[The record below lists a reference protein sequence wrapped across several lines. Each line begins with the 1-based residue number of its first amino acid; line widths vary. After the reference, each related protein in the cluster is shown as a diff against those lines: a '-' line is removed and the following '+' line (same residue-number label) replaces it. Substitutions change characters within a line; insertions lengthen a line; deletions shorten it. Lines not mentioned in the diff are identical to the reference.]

1 MSTGIS
7 TNNNDIKSSLN
18 GSIVVSVLLILL
30 GIAAIA
36 FPFFSTFAAET
47 WIAWIILF
55 SGISK
60 LVYTFQ
66 TREQGGFIWQ
76 LLLSLLY
83 IGTAVL
89 LLVYPLQGILTLTLA
104 LGAFLLTEGVFEI
117 VYAFQRRSQANW
129 GWSLANGIT
138 TLVLGGLI
146 WFEWPF
152 NGPFAIGLLVG
163 ISIIFTGV
171 SRIFLAL
178 AARSS
183 LSQSQVG
190 NQPQAS

>member
-7 TNNNDIKSSLN
+7 TNNDIKSSLN

-30 GIAAIA
+30 GVAAIA
-36 FPFFSTFAAET
+36 FPFFSTLAAES

-117 VYAFQRRSQANW
+117 VYALQRRSQPNW

-138 TLVLGGLI
+138 TLGLGGLI

-183 LSQSQVG
+183 LNQSQV
-190 NQPQAS
+190 S

>member
-7 TNNNDIKSSLN
+7 TNDAKSSLN
-18 GSIVVSVLLILL
+18 GSIVVGVLLILL
-30 GIAAIA
+30 GLAAIA
-36 FPFFSTFAAET
+36 FPYFSTLAAET

-66 TREQGGFIWQ
+66 TRQESGFVWQ

-104 LGAFLLTEGVFEI
+104 LGTFLLIEGVFEI
-117 VYAFQRRSQANW
+117 VFAFQRRSQSNW
-129 GWSLANGIT
+129 VWSLANGIT

-146 WFEWPF
+146 FFEWPF

-163 ISIIFTGV
+163 ISIIFTGT
-171 SRIFLAL
+171 SRILLAI
-178 AARSS
+178 AARSA
-183 LSQSQVG
+183 LTSQPS
-190 NQPQAS
+190 

>member
-1 MSTGIS
+1 MSAGVS
-7 TNNNDIKSSLN
+7 TTNDIKRSLN

-30 GIAAIA
+30 GLAAIT
-36 FPFFSTFAAET
+36 FPYFSTLAAET

-55 SGISK
+55 SGLSK

-66 TREQGGFIWQ
+66 TRQQGGFVWQ

-83 IGTAVL
+83 IGTAML

-104 LGAFLLTEGVFEI
+104 LGAFLLTEGVFEL
-117 VYAFQRRSQANW
+117 VFAFQRRSEPNW
-129 GWSLANGIT
+129 VWSLANGIT

-163 ISIIFTGV
+163 ISIIFTGI
-171 SRIFLAL
+171 SRILLAI

-183 LSQSQVG
+183 LNASPSGNPSQ
-190 NQPQAS
+190 QPG

>member
-1 MSTGIS
+1 MSTGVS
-7 TNNNDIKSSLN
+7 TNDIKSSLN

-36 FPFFSTFAAET
+36 FPYFSTLAAET

-66 TREQGGFIWQ
+66 TRQQGGFIWQ

-117 VYAFQRRSQANW
+117 VFAFQRRSQPNW
-129 GWSLANGIT
+129 VWSLANGIT

-163 ISIIFTGV
+163 ISIIFTGI
-171 SRIFLAL
+171 SRILLAI

-183 LSQSQVG
+183 LDASQPGNPSQ
-190 NQPQAS
+190 QPG

>member
-1 MSTGIS
+1 MSTGVS
-7 TNNNDIKSSLN
+7 TNDVKSRLN
-18 GSIVVSVLLILL
+18 GSIVVGVLLILL

-36 FPFFSTFAAET
+36 FPFFSTLAAES

-55 SGISK
+55 SGVSK

-66 TREQGGFIWQ
+66 TRQEGGFVWQ

-117 VYAFQRRSQANW
+117 VYAFQRRSQPNW
-129 GWSLANGIT
+129 IWSLANGIT

-171 SRIFLAL
+171 SRIFLAI

-183 LSQSQVG
+183 LNASQPG
-190 NQPQAS
+190 

>member
-1 MSTGIS
+1 MSTGVS
-7 TNNNDIKSSLN
+7 TPNDIKRSLN

-30 GIAAIA
+30 GTAAIA
-36 FPFFSTFAAET
+36 FPYFSTLAAET

-66 TREQGGFIWQ
+66 TRQQGGFIWQ

-83 IGTAVL
+83 IGTAVF

-117 VYAFQRRSQANW
+117 VFAFQRRSEPNW
-129 GWSLANGIT
+129 VWSLANGIT

-163 ISIIFTGV
+163 ISIIFTGI
-171 SRIFLAL
+171 SRILLAI

-183 LSQSQVG
+183 LNASPPGNPSQ
-190 NQPQAS
+190 QPG

>member
-1 MSTGIS
+1 MSTGVS
-7 TNNNDIKSSLN
+7 NNEIKSSLN

-30 GIAAIA
+30 GMAAIA
-36 FPFFSTFAAET
+36 FPFFSTLAAES

-66 TREQGGFIWQ
+66 TRQQGGFIWQ

-117 VYAFQRRSQANW
+117 VFAFQRRSEPNW
-129 GWSLANGIT
+129 VWSLANGIT

-163 ISIIFTGV
+163 ISIIFTGT
-171 SRIFLAL
+171 SRILLAL

-183 LSQSQVG
+183 LNQSQPV
-190 NQPQAS
+190 

>member
-7 TNNNDIKSSLN
+7 TNNDVKSSLN
-18 GSIVVSVLLILL
+18 GSIVVSILLILL
-30 GIAAIA
+30 GSAAIA
-36 FPFFSTFAAET
+36 FPFFSTLAAES

-66 TREQGGFIWQ
+66 TREQGGFVWQ

-89 LLVYPLQGILTLTLA
+89 LFVYPLQGILTLTLA

-117 VYAFQRRSQANW
+117 VYAFQKRNQPNW
-129 GWSLANGIT
+129 VWSLANGIT

-171 SRIFLAL
+171 SRIFLAI

-183 LSQSQVG
+183 LSQ
-190 NQPQAS
+190 PQAS

>member
-1 MSTGIS
+1 MSTGIT
-7 TNNNDIKSSLN
+7 TNDVKNNVN
-18 GSIVVSVLLILL
+18 GAIVVGVLLILL
-30 GIAAIA
+30 GVAAIA
-36 FPFFSTFAAET
+36 FPYFSTLAAET
-47 WIAWIILF
+47 WIAWILLF

-60 LVYTFQ
+60 LVYGFQ
-66 TREQGGFIWQ
+66 TRQQNGFVWQ
-76 LLLSLLY
+76 LLLGLLY

-117 VYAFQRRSQANW
+117 VYAFQRRSQPNW
-129 GWSLANGIT
+129 VWALANGIT

-171 SRIFLAL
+171 SRILLAI
-178 AARSS
+178 AVRSS
-183 LSQSQVG
+183 L
-190 NQPQAS
+190 NEAQPDSV

>member
-1 MSTGIS
+1 MNTGIP
-7 TNNNDIKSSLN
+7 TNDIKSSLN

-36 FPFFSTFAAET
+36 FPYFSTLAAET

-66 TREQGGFIWQ
+66 TRQQGGFVWQ

-83 IGTAVL
+83 IATAVL

-117 VYAFQRRSQANW
+117 VFAFQRRSESNW
-129 GWSLANGIT
+129 VWSLANGIT

-171 SRIFLAL
+171 SRILLAL

-183 LSQSQVG
+183 LNASQPGKPSQ
-190 NQPQAS
+190 QPS

>member
-1 MSTGIS
+1 MSTGVS
-7 TNNNDIKSSLN
+7 TNDVKSSLN
-18 GSIVVSVLLILL
+18 GSIAIGVLLILL

-36 FPFFSTFAAET
+36 FPYFSTLAAET
-47 WIAWIILF
+47 WIAWILLF

-66 TREQGGFIWQ
+66 TRQEGGFVWQ

-89 LLVYPLQGILTLTLA
+89 LLVYPLQGVLTLTLA

-117 VYAFQRRSQANW
+117 VFAFQRRSDPNW
-129 GWSLANGIT
+129 VWSLANGIT

-163 ISIIFTGV
+163 ISIIFTGA
-171 SRIFLAL
+171 SRILLAI
-178 AARSS
+178 AARST
-183 LSQSQVG
+183 LNQSQ
-190 NQPQAS
+190 PS

>member
-7 TNNNDIKSSLN
+7 TNNDIKSNLN

-36 FPFFSTFAAET
+36 FPFFSTLAAES

-89 LLVYPLQGILTLTLA
+89 LFVYPLQGILTLTLA

-117 VYAFQRRSQANW
+117 VYAFQRRSQPNW
-129 GWSLANGIT
+129 VWSLANGIT

-183 LSQSQVG
+183 LNQSG
-190 NQPQAS
+190 GQPQAS